1 MLWKLEYVIV
11 KNSVYSLYWKQKCL
25 SKVNGWSGISQ
36 KHPIQHLNLS
46 FPGTLTCPPPY
57 FGYVKIMRCNIWPTS
72 QNQYSKTASCC
83 KQRIWI
89 FHCNI
94 QVNHR
99 AVKCLCPL
107 REWPGFVVDL
117 NLKRVGNAETVLLS
131 ILQQKYIFIWVNAWK
146 SRGAHRHVHSQRQ
159 EKKKCWV
166 RQRGSKHEGKWC
178 KEACI
183 RSSSVVCLLGEE
195 INRKR
200 EGGKASNRESGRAS
214 NQD

>member
-25 SKVNGWSGISQ
+25 SNVNGWSGISQ

-72 QNQYSKTASCC
+72 QYQYSKTASCC

-89 FHCNI
+89 FHRNI
-94 QVNHR
+94 QVHYR

-131 ILQQKYIFIWVNAWK
+131 ILQQKYIFIWVNTWK
-146 SRGAHRHVHSQRQ
+146 SKGTHRHVHSQRQ

-166 RQRGSKHEGKWC
+166 WDKGEANMKVNGARRRAAHLWCVCWGK
-178 KEACI
+178 
-183 RSSSVVCLLGEE
+183 R
-195 INRKR
+195 
-200 EGGKASNRESGRAS
+200 
-214 NQD
+214 

>member
-25 SKVNGWSGISQ
+25 SNVNGWSGISQ
-36 KHPIQHLNLS
+36 KHPIQHLNPS

-72 QNQYSKTASCC
+72 QYQYSKTASCC

-89 FHCNI
+89 FHRNI
-94 QVNHR
+94 QVHYR

-117 NLKRVGNAETVLLS
+117 KLKRVGNAETVLLS

-146 SRGAHRHVHSQRQ
+146 SKGTHRHVHSQRQ

-166 RQRGSKHEGKWC
+166 WDKGEANMKVNGARRRAAHLWCVCWGK
-178 KEACI
+178 
-183 RSSSVVCLLGEE
+183 R
-195 INRKR
+195 
-200 EGGKASNRESGRAS
+200 
-214 NQD
+214 

>member
-36 KHPIQHLNLS
+36 KHLIQHLNLS

-89 FHCNI
+89 FHHNI
-94 QVNHR
+94 QVHYR

-146 SRGAHRHVHSQRQ
+146 SRGTQARAQSEAGKEEVLS
-159 EKKKCWV
+159 V